1 MQKSLKLIGAVLLCQ
16 IIGGLGAVFTTPA
29 IGGWYAGLVKPIFN
43 PPNWLFGPV
52 WTLLYAMMAVAWWL
66 VGFKEKKIFLTQ
78 LGVNLLWSIVFFGL
92 KQPGVAVGVIVVLWV
107 LIFLTIR
114 KFMSINKLGGWLL
127 YPYLLW
133 VSFAT
138 ILNVAITILN

>member
-1 MQKSLKLIGAVLLCQ
+1 
-16 IIGGLGAVFTTPA
+16 
-29 IGGWYAGLVKPIFN
+29 
-43 PPNWLFGPV
+43 
-52 WTLLYAMMAVAWWL
+52 
-66 VGFKEKKIFLTQ
+66 
-78 LGVNLLWSIVFFGL
+78 VFFGL